1 MIAPSLTPR
10 SSDCQPP
17 ISKLSI
23 ATRPRKPPIYIMM
36 AMACSERNACQE
48 KIGPAGRGGTVGA
61 DAGADS
67 ATGAAG
73 VIAGATGAAGVVV
86 SDSAVVDGSPEA
98 ANMAAGQTGTAA
110 FSAVGA
116 RRAAR

>member
-17 ISKLSI
+17 ISKLSM
-23 ATRPRKPPIYIMM
+23 ATRPRKPPMYIMM

-61 DAGADS
+61 GASVGAGAGT
-67 ATGAAG
+67 AETVG
-73 VIAGATGAAGVVV
+73 VVGATGAAEDTV
-86 SDSAVVDGSPEA
+86 AVGCVA
-98 ANMAAGQTGTAA
+98 TAAGQTGAAA
-110 FSAVGA
+110 FSVAGA
-116 RRAAR
+116 RRAVR